1 VTCLEV
7 RERMAEYALGLLQ
20 KPDARGIERHLVWC
34 AGCRKESG
42 ELQEGA
48 ASLGFSVP
56 QVEPHPSLEW
66 RIAGR
71 LTGTQSSRK
80 PSRRGFRILVAA
92 TLAAM
97 LGAVGAMSWAIAERN
112 RVLSIEATIHR
123 QVDNIAKLQEL
134 LKSFENRQT
143 KARHA
148 TLIARPGFRGASGLA
163 LIYPAAN
170 FPDLYL
176 VSMKSPDD
184 SGLAPYEVGLLDK
197 GGVQVAGGEFVQTT
211 GGLLSYEVSGADLSK
226 VNSIVVVDTL
236 GRAVLFGKVS
246 STG

>member
-1 VTCLEV
+1 
-7 RERMAEYALGLLQ
+7 MGEYALGLLQ

-56 QVEPHPSLEW
+56 QFEPHPSLEW

-71 LTGTQSSRK
+71 LTGTQGSRK
-80 PSRRGFRILVAA
+80 PSRRGFRVLVAA

-112 RVLSIEATIHR
+112 RVQSIEATINK
-123 QVDNIAKLQEL
+123 QVDNITKLQEL
-134 LKSFENRQT
+134 LNSFEKGQT

-163 LIYPAAN
+163 LIYPTAN

-184 SGLAPYEVGLLDK
+184 SGLAPYKVGLLDK

-211 GGLLSYEVSGADLSK
+211 GGLLSYQVSGEDLSK
-226 VNSIVVVDTL
+226 VTSVEVVDYL
-236 GRAVLFGKVS
+236 GRTVLVGKVS
-246 STG
+246 PTG